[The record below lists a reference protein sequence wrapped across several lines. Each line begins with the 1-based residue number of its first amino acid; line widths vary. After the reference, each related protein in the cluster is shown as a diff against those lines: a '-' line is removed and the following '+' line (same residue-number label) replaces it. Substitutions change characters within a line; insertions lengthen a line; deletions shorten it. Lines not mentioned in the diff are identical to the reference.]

1 MILYFASQN
10 NKYDC
15 VSAIAI
21 FDEIEKLTRDRT
33 IYDFLQFEP
42 RNGFHDFKEFLKYIK
57 VQYAYEFHKEFLS
70 ALNLYDEDQYINALQ
85 KYLKH
90 VSVYLQNEKIQ
101 NQITRKHE
109 DANES
114 IMDEME
120 NLMSAPENKREF
132 REKLVSKL
140 ASWKLENTTG
150 EINFGKVFESE
161 LAAIAKNIYESK
173 EEEIKKIKIAM
184 MMLENED
191 YIKQP
196 KEILDLCE
204 STFLNLEKRYGY
216 TKKNS
221 WQSLVFLNG

>member
-1 MILYFASQN
+1 
-10 NKYDC
+10 
-15 VSAIAI
+15 
-21 FDEIEKLTRDRT
+21 
-33 IYDFLQFEP
+33 
-42 RNGFHDFKEFLKYIK
+42 
-57 VQYAYEFHKEFLS
+57 
-70 ALNLYDEDQYINALQ
+70 
-85 KYLKH
+85 
-90 VSVYLQNEKIQ
+90 
-101 NQITRKHE
+101 
-109 DANES
+109 
-114 IMDEME
+114 ME